1 MTKFSGK
8 VLVTG
13 GAGFIGSHLVRA
25 LVDRGDRV
33 VVVDDLS
40 TGFEAN
46 VPQGVEFHAIAAQ
59 DIQKVPGALVGVS
72 HVYHLAARASVQAS
86 LEDPLA
92 SHAACAT
99 STVAV
104 CQAARLAGVKRV
116 VYAGSASAYGVPAGP
131 VQREDDTLSPL
142 SPYAAAKLAGELYL
156 QAFGAAF
163 GLETARLRFFNVYG
177 PRQRPDSPY
186 SGVIA
191 LFAKALIEGR
201 QPTILGDGL
210 QTRDFVHVSDVV
222 AALLAAGEKAA
233 MVGQVAQVGTGK
245 PTTLLELVHLL
256 AQVLGRQVQ
265 PAFGPGRAGDIRHS
279 CANLDRIHALL
290 GYQPTVGLAEGLRET
305 LDWMKDSPK
314 GS

>member
-72 HVYHLAARASVQAS
+72 HVYHLAAMASVQAS

-191 LFAKALIEGR
+191 LFA
-201 QPTILGDGL
+201 
-210 QTRDFVHVSDVV
+210 
-222 AALLAAGEKAA
+222 
-233 MVGQVAQVGTGK
+233 
-245 PTTLLELVHLL
+245 
-256 AQVLGRQVQ
+256 
-265 PAFGPGRAGDIRHS
+265 
-279 CANLDRIHALL
+279 
-290 GYQPTVGLAEGLRET
+290 
-305 LDWMKDSPK
+305 
-314 GS
+314 